1 MSAVTGGMCVCVC
14 DRSVNTGGNL
24 LCNETN
30 ILCITVQ
37 WSLTTLIIA
46 SSSCRQITCL
56 CVFTARAGASCVY
69 LRLMRRK
76 KYESLNISVG
86 KSRSCNSKN
95 NNRMV
100 TITCTSMLLQHLKT
114 SVTHRWLVSVIKD
127 VLISQW
133 GMSFVKFKVLIEP
146 HCFIFIIVFILDNVC
161 TISAQS
167 HCAVTQLEVFSLLRG
182 DATNKGGPSVAN
194 PIQTVLIVP
203 TFCHKL
209 SLMTVNEI
217 TLSQNYTF
225 CICECVRVRLTY
237 ISPLEGVA
245 YV

>member
-100 TITCTSMLLQHLKT
+100 TITCTNMLLRHLKT
-114 SVTHRWLVSVIKD
+114 SVTHRWLVSVLKD

-133 GMSFVKFKVLIEP
+133 GMSFVKFKVLIGP
-146 HCFIFIIVFILDNVC
+146 HCFIFGSLIASVTPHNWSCSLRNRIYFRQCFHYFSSESLCSN
-161 TISAQS
+161 TARSMQS
-167 HCAVTQLEVFSLLRG
+167 VTGRR
-182 DATNKGGPSVAN
+182 NK
-194 PIQTVLIVP
+194 
-203 TFCHKL
+203 
-209 SLMTVNEI
+209 
-217 TLSQNYTF
+217 
-225 CICECVRVRLTY
+225 
-237 ISPLEGVA
+237 
-245 YV
+245 